1 MPKIKSIL
9 AADGPPDPG
18 TYALAMSVKDA
29 EELLFISGQ
38 IGVDQNGVAPPA
50 FADQARLIW
59 GNIDAQ
65 LRAAGMTKDN
75 LVKVTIYL
83 SDRKYTDEYRAA
95 REAYLEGRKIGLT
108 CIICEIFDS
117 SWLMEIEAVAAR

>member
-1 MPKIKSIL
+1 MPDITPVH

-18 TYALAMSVKDA
+18 SYAMAMSVKGAD
-29 EELLFISGQ
+29 ELLFISGQ
-38 IGVDQNGVAPPA
+38 IGVDQDGVAPSG
-50 FADQARLIW
+50 FAEQAELIW

-65 LRAAGMTKDN
+65 LRAGGMTKDN

-95 REAYLEGRKIGLT
+95 RDAYLDGRRVGLT
-108 CIICEIFDS
+108 CIITGIFDS
-117 SWLMEIEAVAAR
+117 AWLMEIEAIAAR